1 MWFDDGPGVVFRVVT
16 NRTISGG
23 KEEVGGAGEGLLYY
37 LLVAFISVYAGNSPY
52 IEGEAAAG
60 GPLVS

>member
-1 MWFDDGPGVVFRVVT
+1 MVFRVVT